1 MTKTDFYRVYI
12 ENRLKKHDKP
22 FNRQLW
28 NDTIDFCHKE
38 GLITECQAYIWVY
51 PQTEYFV

>member
-12 ENRLKKHDKP
+12 EDRLKKHDKP